1 MKSLKPFQHKDT
13 WLAFFVLGI
22 IMLNYPFLVIFNK
35 TTPVFGIP
43 LLYLYFLIGWPFSIF
58 IIFLFSR
65 HIFSANNGMIEQD
78 HPDEPDE
85 SNESDESGEG
95 E

>member
-1 MKSLKPFQHKDT
+1 MIRRKPFQYRDA

-43 LLYLYFLIGWPFSIF
+43 LLILYFFLGWPLSILV
-58 IIFLFSR
+58 IFLFSR
-65 HIFSANNGMIEQD
+65 HISSAQDGNAEQEED
-78 HPDEPDE
+78 RDET
-85 SNESDESGEG
+85 GEA

>member
-1 MKSLKPFQHKDT
+1 MKSLKPFQYKDT

-35 TTPVFGIP
+35 TTPVLGVP
-43 LLYLYFLIGWPFSIF
+43 LLYLYFLIGWPLSIF

-65 HIFSANNGMIEQD
+65 HIFSAHNGTIEQD
-78 HPDEPDE
+78 HPDESSE
-85 SNESDESGEG
+85 SDESDESGDG

>member
-1 MKSLKPFQHKDT
+1 MKYLKPFRYKDT

-43 LLYLYFLIGWPFSIF
+43 LLYLYFLIGWPLSIF
-58 IIFLFSR
+58 VIFLFSR
-65 HIFSANNGMIEQD
+65 HIFSAHKGSDEQD
-78 HPDEPDE
+78 LR
-85 SNESDESGEG
+85 DESGE
-95 E
+95 EE

>member
-1 MKSLKPFQHKDT
+1 MMKKPKPFQYKEA

-35 TTPVFGIP
+35 PTHVFGIP
-43 LLYLYFLIGWPFSIF
+43 LLILYFFIGWPLSIAVIF
-58 IIFLFSR
+58 IFSR
-65 HIFSANNGMIEQD
+65 KIASGQKAGQEVSDQ
-78 HPDEPDE
+78 
-85 SNESDESGEG
+85 DESGEQ

>member
-1 MKSLKPFQHKDT
+1 MMRRLKPFQYKDA

-43 LLYLYFLIGWPFSIF
+43 LLILYFFLGWPLSIVVIF
-58 IIFLFSR
+58 IFSR
-65 HIFSANNGMIEQD
+65 HVSSARKEEDEQNGAD
-78 HPDEPDE
+78 D
-85 SNESDESGEG
+85 SGEG

>member
-1 MKSLKPFQHKDT
+1 MRQLKPFQYKDA

-43 LLYLYFLIGWPFSIF
+43 LLILYFFVGWPLSIF
-58 IIFLFSR
+58 VIYIFARNISLF
-65 HIFSANNGMIEQD
+65 NGENAEQED
-78 HPDEPDE
+78 R
-85 SNESDESGEG
+85 DESGES